1 MQIRL
6 GVVLISVITVL
17 VGAITVLGLLLGDSI
32 IGGEG
37 VFANILLILSR
48 IPFADLASV
57 FLRLSVLMI
66 AVTILAG
73 MANLIFVHFGRLRQR
88 DLVLSRKLFSF
99 IFVLVYFGTIAVYA
113 SSRTNGLRLLD
124 DVQVALESAFAGL
137 LFFALVYGAVRI
149 MRREVTL
156 YRLLFVLTLL
166 LVLLAALPFPG
177 LGIVSRVYNW
187 VMAVPVEAGAKGILL
202 GIALATLLTGVRVL
216 VGQDRSYGQ

>member
-1 MQIRL
+1 MQVRF

-17 VGAITVLGLLLGDSI
+17 VGAVTVLGLLLGDSI
-32 IGGEG
+32 ITGEG
-37 VFANILLILSR
+37 LFADVIVILTR
-48 IPFADLASV
+48 IPFADLAAV

-66 AVTILAG
+66 AVTMLAG

-88 DLVLSRKLFSF
+88 ELRLSRKLFSF
-99 IFVLVYFGTIAVYA
+99 IFVLVYFGTIAVYIN
-113 SSRTNGLRLLD
+113 SRTNGLRLLD

-149 MRREVTL
+149 MHREVTL

-177 LGIVSRVYNW
+177 LGLISRVYNW